1 MNNYSDLAAIQK
13 YEKKSNSTIIGSI
26 VRGILQFI
34 KMYIF
39 QLGFLDGKHGFILSL
54 NSAIGIYMKY
64 IKLWEKNK
72 IKSV

>member
-1 MNNYSDLAAIQK
+1 
-13 YEKKSNSTIIGSI
+13 
-26 VRGILQFI
+26 
-34 KMYIF
+34 MYIF